1 MQEKYKNNIESKD
14 CNQIRKRM
22 KHYITRLFDSVS
34 RRRLHLLSIL
44 ILIASSSFK
53 KENMASASF
62 KYSAGARL
70 QTDKADAIL
79 GEWVTLQKNLK
90 VLVYKK
96 DNNYRA
102 KITWFKVEDQ
112 TRPMNT
118 RLDEKNPDP
127 ALRTRKWL
135 GMEVLRNLRYSKKDD
150 EWESGIIYDAKHG
163 REWDS
168 VAWINKDG
176 LLKVKGYW
184 LFQWISETLIF
195 ERVC

>member
-1 MQEKYKNNIESKD
+1 MESIHFNQMRESVRHYSGLLFGNIYRCKW
-14 CNQIRKRM
+14 
-22 KHYITRLFDSVS
+22 YFLY
-34 RRRLHLLSIL
+34 IL

-53 KENMASASF
+53 KENIASTLF
-62 KYSAGARL
+62 KYSASARL

-135 GMEVLRNLRYSKKDD
+135 GMEVLRNLGYSKKDD
-150 EWESGIIYDAKHG
+150 EWENGIIYDAKHG

-195 ERVC
+195 ERAS